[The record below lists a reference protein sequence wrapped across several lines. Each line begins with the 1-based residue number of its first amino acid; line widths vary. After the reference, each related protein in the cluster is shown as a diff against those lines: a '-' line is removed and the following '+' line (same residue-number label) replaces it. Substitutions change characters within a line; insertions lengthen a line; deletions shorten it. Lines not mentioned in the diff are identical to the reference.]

1 MHVLSSHLSQGNAR
15 MGDAVNVNMHSSLQ
29 SKDDGQLLDLLRSQ
43 GISHCPNS
51 SSAVTNPR
59 AKALCLRLSPESG
72 TQQRTTCALDSQRSS
87 FFAEVRQR
95 MRLLPSCLESER
107 SDDER
112 KKLLGFKPPTV
123 KLDEFPSLVDAA
135 RDSSSSLPNGFA
147 DRK

>member
-1 MHVLSSHLSQGNAR
+1 MHVLSSHLSEGNAR
-15 MGDAVNVNMHSSLQ
+15 MGDAVNVNIHSSLQ
-29 SKDDGQLLDLLRSQ
+29 SKDDGQLLDVIDLLRSQ

-72 TQQRTTCALDSQRSS
+72 SQQRTTCALDSQRSS

-95 MRLLPSCLESER
+95 MRLLPSCLEGER
-107 SDDER
+107 SDDES

-123 KLDEFPSLVDAA
+123 KLDDFRLFL
-135 RDSSSSLPNGFA
+135 SLP
-147 DRK
+147 